1 MKTEKRKTLQ
11 GSVLF
16 TVVCV
21 MALLIIF
28 LTGTLALASAS
39 TNRAHKSYSSSQA
52 SYTARAAIE
61 SFTQA
66 MIKDDGIPAA
76 IENLGSDSLYPE
88 VIINDPSLGQIGYYT
103 TDASGKTVWVPDH
116 IEITPVEDVKDQYIF
131 TDPKNDGNWQWVKVT
146 TVKITATCRVGKEEE
161 TVSAYIRK
169 SPSGISE
176 TEPGA
181 LEGLQEVGGNA
192 FPNGGYITGGL
203 GVGIAKDSS
212 GLYATHN
219 QTTIRTRITFVNGSL
234 VGGTGSFNVN
244 VEAPEKDNKM
254 PYSQT
259 VIMGNLW
266 LKNSSFLYVDYDM
279 KSNYTQKDIPYIYID
294 GTLMHDSSVNFVQ
307 GGPDGHGR
315 GPFNVFIGTFHQ
327 GLVDPQPVNFGNS
340 DLYLMDDYKPGEYYT
355 ARYCERDYAAEE
367 LSDETDTRTAGEKAK
382 DKKVEIGNN
391 YLGYNGHTCS
401 LYNWTSSY
409 VNKNDGT
416 NFVSGGGNI
425 YCKGNLTVEKVNITG
440 DLRVAGDCTLKSG
453 ANIAGKIIVGGTL
466 YVEDPGFS
474 NWGKVYANN
483 VVSDKDTTYEA
494 DVVNDGY
501 EIHED
506 AVLPDFVEVPN
517 RVYINTPLTED
528 QYEYR
533 KAFQDPGD
541 GWRWHIR
548 YPGDDEDGSRITDI
562 NDGWGENGG
571 VGGVQFQN
579 MGIYVVTDE
588 SLMVLGESYGSNPPC
603 YNTAGDGTVLETV
616 SFNEYTIYKMDPNNP
631 EELYV
636 NDSGNYERVD
646 EDCSYYKKDEE
657 GNITGEVSKDTAK
670 HTYYTKIGSSEPV
683 SKAEAMGKATLSY
696 HKLDEFGDDV
706 YPKNMTRENI
716 YGKYNDM
723 GEFEEA
729 PAATKIIKNIYEMR
743 KQLNLTP
750 TGEYDEEVY
759 FKQVPKEYC
768 LNATDDD
775 DDTPNKL
782 PYAFNSDGS
791 KNPGSATEP
800 CVWETKGDGSLG
812 DTIIR
817 SCIIGNE
824 DGSEFV
830 INNDRVK
837 KVKIK
842 ATSVVWVVLRNVKF
856 DGGVREVVCDT
867 DDGKGKIKF
876 LIQGTLNS
884 NEGVVIHPLNFT
896 DGCTVDAAKAKW
908 NVEYYGEEGSKIY
921 CRLGSTF
928 VGTFM
933 SPWTTFESEVAGAW
947 GCYYKDI
954 YGKIRNFSGELDK
967 MTYSPIVGSA
977 MFASVPK
984 ATNNFGVLNSGG
996 VSASDD
1002 EKTIETTFGTYK
1014 ISYFMGV

>member
-66 MIKDDGIPAA
+66 MAMDDSIPAA
-76 IENLGSDSLYPE
+76 IENLGTDSLYPE

-103 TDASGKTVWVPDH
+103 KDGSGKTVWVPDH
-116 IEITPVEDVKDQYIF
+116 IEITPIEDEKDQYIY

-169 SPSGISE
+169 SPSGMSE
-176 TEPGA
+176 TEPGT
-181 LEGLQEVGGNA
+181 LDGLQEVGGNA

-203 GVGIAKDSS
+203 GVGISKDSS

-219 QTTIRTRITFVNGSL
+219 QTTISTKLTFVNGSL
-234 VGGTGSFNVN
+234 VAGTGSLRVN
-244 VEAPEKDNKM
+244 VKAPEKDNKT
-254 PYSQT
+254 PFSQT

-266 LKNSSFLYVDYDM
+266 LKNNTFLYVDYDM
-279 KSNYTQKDIPYIYID
+279 KANYTQKDIPYIYID
-294 GTLMHDSSVNFVQ
+294 GTLLHDSSLNFVQ
-307 GGPDGHGR
+307 GGSEGHGS
-315 GPFNVFIGTFHQ
+315 GPYNIFIGTFRQ
-327 GLVDPQPVNFGNS
+327 GLVDPQPVNFGNA
-340 DLYLMDDYKPGEYYT
+340 DLYLMDEYQPGKYIT
-355 ARYCERDYAAEE
+355 AKHCDRDYAAEE
-367 LSDETDTRTAGEKAK
+367 LTAESDTRPASEKSQ
-382 DKKVEIGNN
+382 DKQIEKGNN
-391 YLGYNGHTCS
+391 YLGYSGHTCS

-409 VNKNDGT
+409 VNKTDSQ
-416 NFVSGGGNI
+416 FISGGGNI
-425 YCKGNLTVEKVNITG
+425 YCNGNITVDKVNITG
-440 DLRVAGDCTLKSG
+440 DLRVNGDCTLKSG
-453 ANIAGKIIVGGTL
+453 ASISGKIVVKGTL
-466 YVEDPGFS
+466 YIEDPSFNS
-474 NWGKVYANN
+474 WDKVYCNH
-483 VVSDKDTTYEA
+483 VVTDNDTTYEA
-494 DVVNDGY
+494 DVLNDGY
-501 EIHED
+501 EVHED
-506 AVLPDFVEVPN
+506 AVLPDYREVPN
-517 RVYINTPLTED
+517 RVYENVPLTD
-528 QYEYR
+528 DLYEYR
-533 KAFQDPGD
+533 KAFQDSGD

-548 YPGDDEDGSRITDI
+548 YPGDDEDGSRVTDI

-571 VGGVQFQN
+571 VNGVPFQN
-579 MGIYVVTDE
+579 IGIYVLTDE
-588 SLMVLGESYGSNPPC
+588 SLMSVGGRYGDNPP
-603 YNTAGDGTVLETV
+603 YYLTNGDGVVLDTVC
-616 SFNEYTIYKMDPNNP
+616 FDEYTMYKADPENQD
-631 EELYV
+631 ELYV
-636 NDSGNYERVD
+636 NDSGNYERVYD
-646 EDCSYYKKDEE
+646 DCSYYRIE
-657 GNITGEVSKDTAK
+657 GGSIVEEVSRETAK
-670 HTYYTKIGSSEPV
+670 HTYYTKIGETTPV
-683 SKAEAMGKATLSY
+683 SRDEAMGKATKTYHSY
-696 HKLDEFGDDV
+696 EDFKQAA
-706 YPKNMTRENI
+706 YPDSMKREAI
-716 YGKYNDM
+716 YGYEDDT
-723 GEFEEA
+723 GEFVEA
-729 PAATKIIKNIYEMR
+729 PPATKIIKNLSEMR
-743 KQLNLTP
+743 KQLNLNP
-750 TGEYDEEVY
+750 DGSYRDDVY
-759 FKQVPKEYC
+759 FTQVPKQFC
-768 LNATDDD
+768 LNATDAD

-782 PYAFNSDGS
+782 PYAFKSDGS

-800 CVWETKGDGSLG
+800 CVWETNGDGSLG

-842 ATSVVWVVLRNVKF
+842 TSSVVWVVLRNVKF

-867 DDGKGKIKF
+867 NDCTGKVKF

-884 NEGVVIHPLNFT
+884 NEGVVIHPTNFT
-896 DGCTVDAAKAKW
+896 NGCTVDATTAKW

-933 SPWTTFESEVAGAW
+933 SPLTTFESEVAGAW

-954 YGKIRNFSGELDK
+954 YGEIKNFAGEANQLN
-967 MTYSPIVGSA
+967 YSPIIGSA

-996 VSASDD
+996 SSISDD
-1002 EKTIETTFGTYK
+1002 KKSIQTTFGTYK